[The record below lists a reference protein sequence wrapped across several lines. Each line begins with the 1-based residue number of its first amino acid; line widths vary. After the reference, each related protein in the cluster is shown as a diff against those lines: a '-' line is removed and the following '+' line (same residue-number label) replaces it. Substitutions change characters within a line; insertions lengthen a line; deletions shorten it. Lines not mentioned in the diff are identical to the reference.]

1 MGAFW
6 CVNLVI
12 NKKFNLSLG
21 YWSQMGMTLVKG
33 HSAPSYRFT
42 ESANH
47 VYKRLVVII
56 LNPIRTKGQSN
67 SSSQLHSR
75 LARLIGK
82 RVWVVFQRRS
92 KGFVSIMSNI

>member
-12 NKKFNLSLG
+12 NRKFNLSLG
-21 YWSQMGMTLVKG
+21 YLYPMGMSLVKG

-42 ESANH
+42 EPAND
-47 VYKRLVVII
+47 VYERLVVII
-56 LNPIRTKGQSN
+56 SNPIRTKGQSY

-75 LARLIGK
+75 LTRLIGK
-82 RVWVVFQRRS
+82 RVWIVFRKRS
-92 KGFVSIMSNI
+92 KWPVSMMSNI